1 MNTQYT
7 LKVIGSALIL
17 SILIG
22 VGFFAYLQWD
32 LRRFKASLEEPL
44 ALAISLESV
53 SPRDIASTE
62 RSGHV
67 TPSITVQTERL
78 EYQLPEL
85 NGADMEPKELWLDET
100 DMWEFDWEIDEV
112 LPSEVELPDLV
123 SDEPVEGVAYTHLKR
138 DISSFPDLLKAA
150 YGDSEDVDVVAEV
163 LTRSEAGTA
172 TRDDAISIAEA
183 LLRIIPENQYEN
195 RRSVMKFL
203 EDEYELRRHEESTPT
218 IVTKVEFKTT
228 ITSKE

>member
-1 MNTQYT
+1 
-7 LKVIGSALIL
+7 LW
-17 SILIG
+17 ILIG
-22 VGFFAYLQWD
+22 AGFFVYSEWD
-32 LRRFKASLEEPL
+32 LRRFKASLEELP
-44 ALAISLESV
+44 ALAISPEPV
-53 SPRDIASTE
+53 SLRDIATAE
-62 RSGHV
+62 RSGHP
-67 TPSITVQTERL
+67 TPSMTVETERL
-78 EYQLPEL
+78 EYQMSEL
-85 NGADMEPKELWLDET
+85 NGLDMEPEELWLDET
-100 DMWEFDWEIDEV
+100 DTWEFDWEIGEF

-123 SDEPVEGVAYTHLKR
+123 SDEPVEGISYTHLKR

-183 LLRIIPENQYEN
+183 LLRIIPEDQYEN

-218 IVTKVEFKTT
+218 IVTKVEFKTA

>member
-7 LKVIGSALIL
+7 FKVIGAALIL
-17 SILIG
+17 SILISA
-22 VGFFAYLQWD
+22 GFFAYFQWD
-32 LRRFKASLEEPL
+32 LRRFKASLEELP
-44 ALAISLESV
+44 ALAISPEPVL
-53 SPRDIASTE
+53 PRGMALTE

-67 TPSITVQTERL
+67 TPSMRVEAERL
-78 EYQLPEL
+78 EYQMSEL
-85 NGADMEPKELWLDET
+85 NGLDMEPEELWLDET
-100 DMWEFDWEIDEV
+100 DMWEFDWEIDE
-112 LPSEVELPDLV
+112 LFPSEVEL
-123 SDEPVEGVAYTHLKR
+123 SDHVLDKPVEGVAYTHLKR

-150 YGDSEDVDVVAEV
+150 YGDSEDVDVVTEV

-183 LLRIIPENQYEN
+183 LLRIIPEDQYEN

>member
-7 LKVIGSALIL
+7 FKVMGGALIL
-17 SILIG
+17 WILIG
-22 VGFFAYLQWD
+22 AGFFTYLQWD
-32 LRRFKASLEEPL
+32 LRRFKASLEELPEL
-44 ALAISLESV
+44 IISPEPV
-53 SPRDIASTE
+53 SPRDIATTE
-62 RSGHV
+62 RSGPLA
-67 TPSITVQTERL
+67 PSMTVEAERL
-78 EYQLPEL
+78 EYQMSEL
-85 NGADMEPKELWLDET
+85 NGLDMEPEELWLDER
-100 DMWEFDWEIDEV
+100 DMWEFDWEIDEF

-123 SDEPVEGVAYTHLKR
+123 SEEPVEGVAYTHLKR

-150 YGDSEDVDVVAEV
+150 YGDSEEVDVVTEV

-183 LLRIIPENQYEN
+183 LLRIIPEDQYEN

-218 IVTKVEFKTT
+218 IVTKVEFKTA

>member
-78 EYQLPEL
+78 EYQLSKL

-123 SDEPVEGVAYTHLKR
+123 SDEPVEGVAYIHLKR

-183 LLRIIPENQYEN
+183 LLRIIPENQYDN

>member
-7 LKVIGSALIL
+7 FKVIGGALIL

-22 VGFFAYLQWD
+22 AGFFAYLQWD
-32 LRRFKASLEEPL
+32 LRRFKASLEELP
-44 ALAISLESV
+44 ALATSPERV
-53 SPRDIASTE
+53 SPRDIATTE
-62 RSGHV
+62 RSSHV
-67 TPSITVQTERL
+67 TPSMTVETERL
-78 EYQLPEL
+78 EYQMSEL
-85 NGADMEPKELWLDET
+85 NGLDMEPEELWLDET
-100 DMWEFDWEIDEV
+100 DMEDFDWEIDG
-112 LPSEVELPDLV
+112 LLLSEIELPDLV

-183 LLRIIPENQYEN
+183 LLRIIPEDQYEN

-218 IVTKVEFKTT
+218 IVTKVEFKTA
-228 ITSKE
+228 IVSKE